1 MKNISLRI
9 ITFYLAFCVP
19 VLISQ
24 PCSSQTS
31 GKTTPNGSLWSSSS
45 RGLAADCRA
54 HKVGDPIT
62 IMVQE
67 SSTASS
73 TASTKTSKSESY
85 AFNGLTGG
93 LHGLLGPLGSSD
105 SSSLDGSGQ
114 TSRSGSLIT
123 TMSAVVKKVLPN
135 GDLMIQGTRLITV
148 NKEKE
153 NIVLTGEV
161 RPQDISPNNTVSSV
175 SLANATITY
184 QGKGPVSKQTH
195 GGLLS
200 RLFGWLF

>member
-1 MKNISLRI
+1 MKSIYSRIFTISMLTVL
-9 ITFYLAFCVP
+9 TFM
-19 VLISQ
+19 IS
-24 PCSSQTS
+24 PCCQSQTS
-31 GKTTPNGSLWSSSS
+31 GKTAPNGSLWSASS
-45 RGLAADCRA
+45 LNIAADCRA

-105 SSSLDGSGQ
+105 TSSLDGSGQ
-114 TSRSGSLIT
+114 TSRSGSLVT

-135 GDLMIQGTRLITV
+135 GDLEIEGTRLITV

-161 RPQDISPNNTVSSV
+161 RPQDITPNNTVSSV

>member
-1 MKNISLRI
+1 MKKINSRIVTISLSVCLTYI
-9 ITFYLAFCVP
+9 ISAQCQ
-19 VLISQ
+19 SK
-24 PCSSQTS
+24 TS
-31 GKTTPNGSLWSSSS
+31 EKTTPNGSLWSSNSQNIAS
-45 RGLAADCRA
+45 DCRA

-62 IMVQE
+62 IVVQE

-73 TASTKTSKSESY
+73 TASTKTSKSEAY

-105 SSSLDGSGQ
+105 SSSLNGSGQ
-114 TSRSGSLIT
+114 TSRSGSLVT

-135 GDLMIQGTRLITV
+135 GDLEIQGTRLITV

-161 RPQDISPNNTVSSV
+161 RPQDITPNNTVSSM
-175 SLANATITY
+175 SLANATISY

>member
-9 ITFYLAFCVP
+9 ITFYLAFSVP
-19 VLISQ
+19 FMISQ
-24 PCSSQTS
+24 PCISETS

-45 RGLAADCRA
+45 QSLTADCRA
-54 HKVGDPIT
+54 HKVGDTIT
-62 IMVQE
+62 ILVQE

-73 TASTKTSKSESY
+73 TASTKTSKSEAY

-105 SSSLDGSGQ
+105 SSSLNGSGQ

-123 TMSAVVKKVLPN
+123 TMSAMVKTVLPN

-195 GGLLS
+195 GGLLG